1 MSKPSQKHL
10 SDDLDAAVDEAL
22 RICGGDAR
30 RAIRGLI
37 EAQRIIEAQVSTGYV
52 RRRLQ

>member
-1 MSKPSQKHL
+1 MSAPSPAPID
-10 SDDLDAAVDEAL
+10 DDLDKAVDEAL
-22 RICGGDAR
+22 QLCGGDAR

-37 EAQRIIEAQVSTGYV
+37 AAQRIIEQQVSTGYV